1 MNMKQYVGE
10 TFIKFADV
18 RDGALRMKIA
28 AIREG
33 KFDKPDMVFESGE
46 VLSLNA
52 TNTRILMRAYG
63 QESADWIGKEIE
75 LTPGQIEFQ
84 GQLRDSVVVKP
95 ISPPTDKGEQSRQ
108 SPRTPSSG
116 SRSSR

>member
-1 MNMKQYVGE
+1 MDMREYIGA
-10 TFIKFADV
+10 TFIKVADV
-18 RDGALRMKIA
+18 RDGPLRMQIA

-33 KFDKPDMVFESGE
+33 KFDKPDMMFESGE

-75 LTPGQIEFQ
+75 LAPGQTPFQ
-84 GQLRDSVVVKP
+84 GQLRDSVGVRP
-95 ISPPTDKGEQSRQ
+95 ISPSVAGKSGEATGELDDEM
-108 SPRTPSSG
+108 PF
-116 SRSSR
+116 

>member
-1 MNMKQYVGE
+1 MDMREYIGA
-10 TFIKFADV
+10 TFIKVADV
-18 RDGALRMKIA
+18 RNGPLRMQIV

-33 KFDKPDMVFESGE
+33 KYDKPDMVFESGE
-46 VLSLNA
+46 ILSLNA
-52 TNTRILMRAYG
+52 TNTRILVRAYG
-63 QESADWIGKEIE
+63 RDSADWIGKEIE
-75 LTPGQIEFQ
+75 LAPGQIEFQ

-108 SPRTPSSG
+108 SPRTPQSG